1 MDSFTSSEEVSRPG
15 GPDSYINYAEM
26 AEEQPP
32 SGDHD
37 GVLEAGLAQANKE
50 QAQGD
55 NAEPYCAFT
64 TRSKLFIVLTVSM
77 ASFFSPFSI
86 NIYIPA
92 LPQISNLLHTSEA
105 ATNVTVT
112 VYMIAQGL
120 SPVLWAP
127 LSDVFGRR
135 PIYIM
140 TFLIFVVANLGLS
153 FTNAYWLL
161 VVLRMVQAAG
171 ACSAIAI
178 GAGTIGDV
186 TERKERGG
194 YMGYYALAQYTG
206 PAIGPV
212 IGGALSQR
220 WDYHATFF
228 FLSALSGLFLI
239 FMIVFL
245 VETLRV
251 LVGNGRASTSGIY
264 RPLVQPKLVASA
276 AIAPRPKMNSPLQGP
291 LDFGFHRPFLV
302 FARPETS
309 LAILAFSMVYASYYL
324 SSSSLPY
331 LFKMTYGL
339 DELLIGVCFVP
350 SGVGCAVGTVLAG
363 KILDWDYRRAL
374 NKNKLTVK
382 VTRARLQSAWIY
394 LPCYAASLLAY
405 GWCVQ
410 VHTHIAAPIVF
421 QFTLG
426 MFSTMYF
433 TNVNTLIVDLYPGK
447 AASATAAVNVGRC
460 LLGAVAVAAVQPM
473 IAAMGAGWTFTT
485 GALLTF
491 FIGLACQVLIY
502 LYGEVWATRQRT

>member
-1 MDSFTSSEEVSRPG
+1 MDQADHSGVPDDAALEEAPNTVPIQEKS
-15 GPDSYINYAEM
+15 A
-26 AEEQPP
+26 QP
-32 SGDHD
+32 HD
-37 GVLEAGLAQANKE
+37 TQ
-50 QAQGD
+50 
-55 NAEPYCAFT
+55 PYCAFT
-64 TRSKLFIVLTVSM
+64 KRSKLFIVLTVSL
-77 ASFFSPFSI
+77 AGFFSPFAI

-92 LPQISNLLHTSEA
+92 LPQIAGMLHTSEA

-120 SPVLWAP
+120 SPVIWAP

-135 PIYIM
+135 PIYIL
-140 TFLIFVVANLGLS
+140 TFFIFFIANLGLS
-153 FTNAYWLL
+153 FTNVYWLL

-186 TERKERGG
+186 TERKERGS

-212 IGGALSQR
+212 VGGALSQR

-228 FLSALSGLFLI
+228 FLTAISGPFLLFMLL
-239 FMIVFL
+239 FL

-251 LVGNGRASTSGIY
+251 IVGNGSAKTSGIY
-264 RPLVQPKLVASA
+264 RPLVEPKLQRSIAN
-276 AIAPRPKMNSPLQGP
+276 APRPGIKNPLHGT

-324 SSSSLPY
+324 SSGSLPY
-331 LFKMTYGL
+331 LFKQVYGL

-374 NKNKLTVK
+374 DKSKLGVK

-394 LPCYAASLLAY
+394 LPCYCASLLAY
-405 GWCVQ
+405 GWCVRA
-410 VHTHIAAPIVF
+410 HTHIAAPIVF

-460 LLGAVAVAAVQPM
+460 LLGAVAVAVVQPM
-473 IAAMGAGWTFTT
+473 IDAMGAGWTFTL
-485 GALLTF
+485 GALLTL
-491 FIGLACQVLIY
+491 IVGLICQVLIY
-502 LYGEVWATRQRT
+502 LYGEMWAARKHS